1 MIYTPIQEPIV
12 ILPKIVEE
20 DCIRL
25 PGNET
30 LIVPVTPGGDGGRIL
45 ATQDGK
51 DVLTQGGN
59 TIGLQ

>member
-1 MIYTPIQEPIV
+1 MIYTVIEEGTI
-12 ILPKIVEE
+12 ILPKVERE

-30 LIVPVTPGGDGGRIL
+30 LIVPITPGGDGGRIL